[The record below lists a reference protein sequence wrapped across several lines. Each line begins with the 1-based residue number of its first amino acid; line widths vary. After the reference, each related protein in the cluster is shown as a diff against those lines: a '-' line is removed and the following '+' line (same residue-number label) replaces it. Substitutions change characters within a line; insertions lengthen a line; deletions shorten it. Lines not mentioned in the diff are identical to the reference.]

1 MKSVFSHPWGK
12 PSSVQGKLRIW
23 MVMSSSPGFSW
34 LNELMGF
41 SKKSLELS
49 GVVRI
54 VDLAPLVA
62 KSLAM
67 SRVGIMWP

>member
-1 MKSVFSHPWGK
+1 
-12 PSSVQGKLRIW
+12 
-23 MVMSSSPGFSW
+23 MVMSSSPGLSW
-34 LNELMGF
+34 LNDLMGF
-41 SKKSLELS
+41 SRILALR

-54 VDLAPLVA
+54 VDLAPLVE